1 MTPSPDL
8 TLHACLICDHT
19 FSHEFLASQVLA
31 NTPTPT
37 LMLVEPS
44 LVYHFN
50 FSQVGAPV
58 TGMPLQPAAGPA
70 PYSLSPAAA
79 PAAGALAGPPA
90 SGAAPAQPKIVLHD
104 YVGGQTGAPAA
115 KPLVSGKILGPGSGP
130 ALAPA
135 AMPPWAPATAPRVQ
149 APNLAPWGAPTCS
162 RGLAAAARLV
172 CGARANPAVGS
183 RSGVSSTAYLGA
195 AAAAAAADA
204 AAGRCSALTPGAGGL
219 LR

>member
-1 MTPSPDL
+1 MAATP
-8 TLHACLICDHT
+8 A
-19 FSHEFLASQVLA
+19 
-31 NTPTPT
+31 PT

-58 TGMPLQPAAGPA
+58 TGTPLQPAAGRA
-70 PYSLSPAAA
+70 PYSLTPAAA
-79 PAAGALAGPPA
+79 PAAGPLAGPPA
-90 SGAAPAQPKIVLHD
+90 PGATPAQPKIVLHD

-115 KPLVSGKILGPGSGP
+115 KPLVTGTTLAPGPGP
-130 ALAPA
+130 ALMPA
-135 AMPPWAPATAPRVQ
+135 AMPPWAPVSAPRVQ
-149 APNLAPWGAPTCS
+149 VPTLAPWGAPACS

-172 CGARANPAVGS
+172 CGARADSPAGG
-183 RSGVSSTAYLGA
+183 RAGVSSTAYLGA